1 MKFGASE
8 QKKIIIHNFLLF
20 FSGLT
25 SGSAAS
31 AASMASSTTTTT
43 SSSLS
48 SNSAST
54 NSNKPPKPKWLH
66 CVNCKSPFGNAWD
79 LMVHVQTAH
88 MLNIYQLADTTKLQN
103 VSMACKLY
111 GPT

>member
-1 MKFGASE
+1 ML
-8 QKKIIIHNFLLF
+8 HNFLALLVNCLLLF
-20 FSGLT
+20 IVLPFDC
-25 SGSAAS
+25 
-31 AASMASSTTTTT
+31 

-103 VSMACKLY
+103 VS
-111 GPT
+111 TIFF